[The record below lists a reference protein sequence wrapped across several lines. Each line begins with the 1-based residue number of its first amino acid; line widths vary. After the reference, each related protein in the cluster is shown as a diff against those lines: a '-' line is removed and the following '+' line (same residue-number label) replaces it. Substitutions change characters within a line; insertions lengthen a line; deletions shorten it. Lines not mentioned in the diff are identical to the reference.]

1 MNYQTKKISGTEME
15 ITGEISV
22 GDFDNYYQKVF
33 QEISEN
39 AEIPGFRKGQTPA
52 NIIKERVGEH
62 YILEKAAEA
71 AINETWPKILEEKI
85 EQGLEIIGR
94 PQIAITKLAKNNPLG
109 FKIIISI
116 LPKIKLGDYKKNSR
130 EIMKEETKII
140 AEDKEIDKM
149 KERDRK
155 RIESLDKIAEASTIE
170 IPEILVEAEKEKMI
184 LELKAGIENTGM
196 KWEDYLKH
204 IKKTEEELKK
214 DWSDNALKRVK
225 HGLILRAVANKENIR
240 VFEQEISQKIEQML
254 KAVPL
259 EEAKKLDQNRL
270 KDYAYGIIRN
280 EKTFQILENV

>member
-1 MNYQTKKISGTEME
+1 ME

-116 LPKIKLGDYKKNSR
+116 LPEIKLGDYKKISR